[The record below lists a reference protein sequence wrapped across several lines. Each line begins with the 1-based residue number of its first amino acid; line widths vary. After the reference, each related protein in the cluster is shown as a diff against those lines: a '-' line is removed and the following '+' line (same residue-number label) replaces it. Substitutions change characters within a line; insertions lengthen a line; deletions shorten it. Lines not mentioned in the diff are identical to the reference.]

1 MSASGAS
8 NFDLQFDDMIAEAYE
23 RCGIEVRDGYDMKT
37 AIRSLNLMFAEWGNR
52 GLNLWTIVQRQQ
64 VLTAGVY
71 EYNLPSD
78 TINALSA
85 VIRTNAG
92 LATQQDIT
100 IDRISR
106 AEWLHIPNKNTQ
118 SRPAQYYVQ
127 RSVPTTVYL
136 YPAPDSTQTWTFVY
150 YAIRR
155 IENAGA
161 YTNTADVVFRFLP
174 ALTAGLA
181 FHLSVKKAPD
191 RVVLLKQLYEEE
203 FARAATEDR
212 DTASVFLVPTYSQ
225 M

>member
-1 MSASGAS
+1 MTTSGVAD
-8 NFDLQFDDMIAEAYE
+8 FDLQFDDMIAEAYE

-37 AIRSLNLMFAEWGNR
+37 ALRSLNLMFAEWANR
-52 GLNLWTIVQRQQ
+52 GLNLWTIEQRS
-64 VLTAGVY
+64 LPLIAGVHAY
-71 EYNLPSD
+71 DLPAD
-78 TINALSA
+78 TVNALSA
-85 VIRTNAG
+85 VIRTNNG

-106 AEWLHIPNKNTQ
+106 AEWLHVPNKNTQ

-127 RSVPTTVYL
+127 RSVPTTVYF
-136 YPAPDSTQTWTFVY
+136 YPAPDNTQEWTFVY

-155 IENAGA
+155 IENAGT
-161 YTNTADVVFRFLP
+161 YTNTADIVFRFLP

-191 RVVLLKQLYEEE
+191 RVQMLKTLYEEE

-212 DTASVFLVPTYSQ
+212 DTASVFLVPTYTQ
-225 M
+225 R

>member
-1 MSASGAS
+1 MTTSGVAD
-8 NFDLQFDDMIAEAYE
+8 FDLQFDDMIAEAYE

-37 AIRSLNLMFAEWGNR
+37 ALRSLNLMFAEWANR
-52 GLNLWTIVQRQQ
+52 GLNLWTIEQRS
-64 VLTAGVY
+64 LPLIAGTY
-71 EYNLPSD
+71 EYNLPAD
-78 TINALSA
+78 TVNALSA

-92 LATQQDIT
+92 LSTQQDIT

-106 AEWLHIPNKNTQ
+106 AEWLHVPNKNTQ

-127 RSVPTTVYL
+127 RSVPTTVYF
-136 YPAPDSTQTWTFVY
+136 YPAPDNTQQWTFVY

-155 IENAGA
+155 IENAGT
-161 YTNTADVVFRFLP
+161 YTNTADIVFRFLP

-191 RVVLLKQLYEEE
+191 RVQMLKALYEEE

-212 DTASVFLVPTYSQ
+212 DTASVFLVPTYTQ
-225 M
+225 R

>member
-1 MSASGAS
+1 M
-8 NFDLQFDDMIAEAYE
+8 
-23 RCGIEVRDGYDMKT
+23 
-37 AIRSLNLMFAEWGNR
+37 
-52 GLNLWTIVQRQQ
+52 
-64 VLTAGVY
+64 
-71 EYNLPSD
+71 
-78 TINALSA
+78 
-85 VIRTNAG
+85 
-92 LATQQDIT
+92 
-100 IDRISR
+100 
-106 AEWLHIPNKNTQ
+106 
-118 SRPAQYYVQ
+118 
-127 RSVPTTVYL
+127 PTTVYL